1 MYFIKSG
8 VRTYIEI
15 VSVETKVQA
24 ALNTE
29 PGAVW
34 KMHPE
39 AKTPYVTINDTDY
52 YLGCYDSYE
61 TISASE
67 ISHILGDNLSKVDE
81 SQFPVMLIE
90 KPSL

>member
-1 MYFIKSG
+1 MYFIRSG

-15 VSVETKVQA
+15 VSVEKKVQA
-24 ALNTE
+24 ALSAE

-39 AKTPYVTINDTDY
+39 TKTPYVTIDDVDY
-52 YLGCYDSYE
+52 YLGCCDSYE
-61 TISASE
+61 TISTSE
-67 ISHILGDNLSKVDE
+67 TSDILGDNLSKVDV